1 MSSDNLPVLSQNTV
15 QRYIHGALK
24 VPALSE
30 EEEYELFRK
39 YQEEN
44 DSEAAKEIVKSNL
57 KLVVNSAYRYRK
69 FRDIADLIQEGN
81 MGLLTA
87 LKKYDRNKGVR
98 FATYASWW
106 IKAKIQEFIIS
117 HLSIVRFGK
126 TRDERKL
133 FFNLMTTIN
142 DIERYKAGRKLSSE
156 EIIQQVA
163 TRLNVSPEKIR
174 EAISTLRGHSEIST
188 SSTYSDNSGSEVKR
202 IELEDDKVDFEDDID
217 SKEQKKA
224 VKNSLSFLTERERKI
239 IEKRYLTDK
248 PLTLRE
254 LGKFYGIT
262 KERVRQIENKAL
274 KKMREHTPRL
284 LSYS

>member
-1 MSSDNLPVLSQNTV
+1 MSSNNLPVLSQTTV

-87 LKKYDRNKGVR
+87 LKKYDRSKGVR

-126 TRDERKL
+126 TRDERKI
-133 FFNLMTTIN
+133 FFNLMSTIN
-142 DIERYKAGRKLSSE
+142 DIERYKAGKQLSSE
-156 EIIQQVA
+156 EIIQRVA
-163 TRLNVSPEKIR
+163 NRLDVSPEKIR
-174 EAISTLRGHSEIST
+174 EAINTIKGHSEIST
-188 SSTYSDNSGSEVKR
+188 SSTYNDNSGNEVKR
-202 IELEDDKVDFEDDID
+202 IELQDNKIDFEEEID
-217 SKEQKKA
+217 SREQKKA
-224 VKNSLSFLTERERKI
+224 VKNSLSFLTNRERDI
-239 IEKRYLTDK
+239 IESRYLTDN

-254 LGKFYGIT
+254 LGENYGIT

-274 KKMREHTPRL
+274 KKMRENTPRL
-284 LSYS
+284 LSNS

>member
-24 VPALSE
+24 IPALSE

-217 SKEQKKA
+217 AKEQKKA
-224 VKNSLSFLTERERKI
+224 VKDSLSFLTERERNI

-262 KERVRQIENKAL
+262 KERIRQIENKAL